1 MARTKT
7 NTNGSIRGC
16 AIISSIGSSRPRG
29 SRESQEYYM
38 AARKLLVACGL
49 AFAFSAPALLAQ
61 SAKPALPRTPDGHV
75 DLQGI
80 WDFRSATAL
89 ERPARFAGREFMTA
103 DEVV

>member
-1 MARTKT
+1 
-7 NTNGSIRGC
+7 
-16 AIISSIGSSRPRG
+16 
-29 SRESQEYYM
+29 M

-103 DEVV
+103 DEDQRVKLLSQVTQRSGAPRRRRSRRPRSS